1 MAIYEPLFSVFD
13 NIIENTIKYE
23 NEIFVIRNNPSVLR
37 QPCRSPS
44 LMVTQEHE
52 SLLSDTERTHGRTAL
67 RNNVAAAS
75 ALADAVRSTLGPKGL
90 DKMLVD
96 GGGGETI
103 VTNDGVT
110 VLENAEVEHPTA
122 KMLIAQSSAQ
132 DRQAGD
138 GTTTTV
144 ILTAELLQNALEL
157 VNIGVHPGLIER
169 GYRIASKEAIN
180 ELSNISKKSSG
191 NDSLK
196 SVMTSLSGKSDEGV
210 REHLSKLAI
219 QAASALSHEVESGMY
234 ADASLV
240 KKILDKGRPSIES
253 ELVSGLVL
261 AKDKLH
267 SEMKMYPK
275 GGKILILDGG
285 ISRRKP
291 DIDINLKV
299 TDTGM
304 IAELNA
310 QELADIENRVSAIA
324 ATGCNLLCVRDG
336 IDDDAREMLLK
347 AGITCYRRIEKPE
360 LELLARTTGS
370 TMVHDAALAKVDDLG
385 EFTSLTSENWG
396 GVTHMKIVG
405 SMKGGMTLIVR
416 GTSKARMDEVS
427 RGFDDAM
434 GVACGLVRDPRV
446 LPGGGATQMALA
458 RFLRKFAP
466 TVSGREQLAIDA
478 FAGALESIP
487 RILAENAGLSP
498 LDEVLRLNAAQES
511 NGPWTGLN
519 MLNGETEEMH
529 DAGII
534 EPFSVTKNAITGAME
549 AAVSVL
555 RIDDVLWANQDPSI
569 PDWKSEESED

>member
-1 MAIYEPLFSVFD
+1 
-13 NIIENTIKYE
+13 
-23 NEIFVIRNNPSVLR
+23 
-37 QPCRSPS
+37 
-44 LMVTQEHE
+44 MVTQEHE
-52 SLLSDTERTHGRTAL
+52 SLLSDTDRTHGRSAL

-90 DKMLVD
+90 DKMLVN
-96 GGGGETI
+96 GGGEETI

-157 VNIGVHPGLIER
+157 VDIGVHPGLVER
-169 GYRIASKEAIN
+169 GYRIASKEAIK
-180 ELSNISKKSSG
+180 ELSNISKEASE
-191 NDSLK
+191 DDFLK

-210 REHLSKLAI
+210 REHLSQLAI
-219 QAASALSHEVESGMY
+219 EASSSLTHEVESGKD
-234 ADASLV
+234 ADESLV
-240 KKILDKGRPSIES
+240 KKIYDRGRPSIES

-261 AKDKLH
+261 AKDSLH
-267 SEMKMYPK
+267 PEMKMYPE

-310 QELADIENRVSAIA
+310 QELADIENRVTAIA

-336 IDDDAREMLLK
+336 VDDDARGMLLK

-370 TMVHDAALAKVDDLG
+370 TMVHDSALARTEDLG
-385 EFTSLTSENWG
+385 EFTSLTSEKWG
-396 GVTHMKIVG
+396 GVTHMKLVG
-405 SMKGGMTLIVR
+405 SLKGGLTLIVR
-416 GTSKARMDEVS
+416 GTGKTRMDEVA

-446 LPGGGATQMALA
+446 LPGGGATQMAIA
-458 RFLRKFAP
+458 RHLRKFAP
-466 TVSGREQLAIDA
+466 SITGREQLAIDA
-478 FAGALESIP
+478 FAGALEAIP

-511 NGPWTGLN
+511 NGSWTGLN
-519 MLNGETEEMH
+519 MLNGEIEGMGEV
-529 DAGII
+529 GVI
-534 EPFSVTKNAITGAME
+534 EPFGVTKNAISGAMG

-569 PDWKSEESED
+569 PDWNPEESED

>member
-1 MAIYEPLFSVFD
+1 
-13 NIIENTIKYE
+13 
-23 NEIFVIRNNPSVLR
+23 
-37 QPCRSPS
+37 
-44 LMVTQEHE
+44 MVTQEHE

-122 KMLIAQSSAQ
+122 KMLISQSSAQ
-132 DRQAGD
+132 DRQSGD

-157 VNIGVHPGLIER
+157 VDIGVHPGLIEL
-169 GYRIASKEAIN
+169 GYRIASKEAMN
-180 ELSNISKKSSG
+180 ELSNISKEASDE
-191 NDSLK
+191 DSLK

-219 QAASALSHEVESGMY
+219 QASKALSHGVEGGMD
-234 ADASLV
+234 ADPSLV

-261 AKDKLH
+261 AKDRLH
-267 SEMKMYPK
+267 SEMKMYPE

-291 DIDINLKV
+291 EIDINLKV

-310 QELADIENRVSAIA
+310 QELADIEKRVSAIA
-324 ATGCNLLCVRDG
+324 ATGCNLLCARDG
-336 IDDDAREMLLK
+336 VDDDARGMLLK
-347 AGITCYRRIEKPE
+347 EGITCYRRIEKPE

-370 TMVHDAALAKVDDLG
+370 TIVHDAALARVDDLG
-385 EFTSLTSENWG
+385 EFTSLTSEKWG

-405 SMKGGMTLIVR
+405 SLKGGMTLIVR
-416 GTSKARMDEVS
+416 GTGKTRMDEVA

-466 TVSGREQLAIDA
+466 TVPGREQLAIDA

-511 NGPWTGLN
+511 NGSWIGLN
-519 MLNGETEEMH
+519 MLNGKTEAM
-529 DAGII
+529 DDSGII

>member
-1 MAIYEPLFSVFD
+1 V
-13 NIIENTIKYE
+13 NIS
-23 NEIFVIRNNPSVLR
+23 IRNNPLGLR
-37 QPCRSPS
+37 QSCRSPS

-52 SLLSDTERTHGRTAL
+52 SLLSDTERTQGRNAL

-90 DKMLVD
+90 DKMLVS
-96 GGGGETI
+96 GGDNNAT

-110 VLENAEVEHPTA
+110 VLEKAEVEHPTA

-157 VNIGVHPGLIER
+157 IDIGVHPGLVER
-169 GYRIASKEAIN
+169 GYRIASRESMQ
-180 ELSNISKKSSG
+180 ELYNFSKQATEE
-191 NDSLK
+191 DSLK

-210 REHLSKLAI
+210 CEQLSKLAVE
-219 QAASALSHEVESGMY
+219 AAAALTQPVEGGMD

-240 KKILDKGRPSIES
+240 KKIHDLGRPSVES
-253 ELVSGLVL
+253 ELISGLVL
-261 AKDKLH
+261 AKERLH
-267 SEMKMYPK
+267 SEMKMHPE
-275 GGKILILDGG
+275 GGSILILDGG

-304 IAELNA
+304 ISALNA
-310 QELADIENRVSAIA
+310 QELADIQNRVNAIA
-324 ATGCNLLCVRDG
+324 ATGCNLLCARDG
-336 IDDDAREMLLK
+336 IDDDARGMLLK
-347 AGITCYRRIEKPE
+347 AGITCYRRIEKPD

-370 TMVHDAALAKVDDLG
+370 TMVHEASLARAEDLG
-385 EFTSLTSENWG
+385 EFTSLTSEKWG
-396 GVTHMKIVG
+396 GVTYMKLIG
-405 SMKGGMTLIVR
+405 ASSRGLTLIVR
-416 GTSKARMDEVS
+416 GTGKTRMDEVA
-427 RGFDDAM
+427 RGFDDAI
-434 GVACGLVRDPRV
+434 GVACGLVRDPRI

-458 RFLRKFAP
+458 RHLRKFAL
-466 TVSGREQLAIDA
+466 TVPGREQLAIEA
-478 FAGALESIP
+478 FAGALEAIP

-498 LDEVLRLNAAQES
+498 LDEVLRLNAAQEAD
-511 NGPWTGLN
+511 GQWIGLN
-519 MLNGETEEMH
+519 ILTNQTEAMDE
-529 DAGII
+529 AGII
-534 EPFSVTKNAITGAME
+534 EPLAVSKNAISGAME

-569 PDWKSEESED
+569 PDWEKSDGSTGET